1 MEIEYKSK
9 IELFTA
15 PLITYEIKNS
25 SDLNK
30 NLVSEARA
38 WRKTDKGA
46 SVSNSG
52 NSWHSPDGLMS
63 RTEPGFATIS
73 KLIPRLAAQYAT
85 EINPAYFLKSKIM
98 DLKQVHG

>member
-1 MEIEYKSK
+1 MEDWLRFMEIEYKSK
-9 IELFTA
+9 VELFTA

-52 NSWHSPDGLMS
+52 DSWHSPDGLMS
-63 RTEPGFATIS
+63 RTEPGFDHIKTNSTTRSSI
-73 KLIPRLAAQYAT
+73 RC
-85 EINPAYFLKSKIM
+85 
-98 DLKQVHG
+98 